1 MQNHKTGDGAP
12 MAAFAGKIALVTGA
26 ASGIGRAT
34 AALFA
39 ERGAT
44 VWAADRDLAGCE
56 SLAAEIGDAII
67 PAALDVTDD
76 AAFASVIAQITAR
89 HGGLDILFNN
99 AGGPGSSDGIAAI
112 GADAWDSTMAL
123 LLRSV
128 ALGTH
133 HAVPA
138 MIARGGGAIV
148 NTASVAAFSAG
159 NAPIAYSVA
168 KAGVLHFTKC
178 AAAELARH
186 NIRVNAVC
194 PGLIL
199 TGIFTQTW
207 RDQAPALA
215 QDLNDYMERIAPKAQ
230 PVTKPGLP
238 GDIAR
243 AVAFLSSDDAAFVT
257 GTHLLVDGGLL
268 VGGRHSWDPDHQRPA
283 DHPLARH
290 TAGASKED
298 VN

>member
-1 MQNHKTGDGAP
+1 MQRFG
-12 MAAFAGKIALVTGA
+12 GKVALVTGA

-34 AALFA
+34 ASLFA
-39 ERGAT
+39 REGAT
-44 VWAADRDLAGCE
+44 VIAADRDLAGCE
-56 SLAAEIGDAII
+56 SLADELGKAIV
-67 PAALDVTDD
+67 PAALEVTDD
-76 AAFASVIAQITAR
+76 AGFAALIEKIASA

-99 AGGPGSSDGIAAI
+99 AGGPGAQEPIDTLAMDGW
-112 GADAWDSTMAL
+112 DATISL

-128 ALGTH
+128 ALGTRL
-133 HAVPA
+133 AVPA

-168 KAGVLHFTKC
+168 KAGVLHFSKV
-178 AAAELARH
+178 AAAQLSRH

-207 RDQAPALA
+207 REQAPGLA
-215 QDLNDYMERIAPKAQ
+215 GEVDDYMTRIAPKAQ

-238 GDIAR
+238 DDIAR
-243 AVAFLSSDDAAFVT
+243 AVAYLSSDDAAFVT
-257 GTHLLVDGGLL
+257 GTHILVDGGLM
-268 VGGRHSWDPDHQRPA
+268 VGGRHSWDPEHQRPA
-283 DHPLARH
+283 DHPLAKLS
-290 TAGASKED
+290 AQES
-298 VN
+298 

>member
-1 MQNHKTGDGAP
+1 MSR
-12 MAAFAGKIALVTGA
+12 FVGKVALVTGA

-39 ERGAT
+39 AEGAK
-44 VWAADRDLAGCE
+44 VYAADLDAAGCE
-56 SLAAEIGDAII
+56 TLAAEGHGAIV
-67 PAALDVTDD
+67 PARLDVTDE
-76 AAFASVIAQITAR
+76 AGFTALVDTIQR
-89 HGGLDILFNN
+89 DCGGLDILFNN
-99 AGGPGSSDGIAAI
+99 AGAPGAPEPIDTIAM
-112 GADAWDSTMAL
+112 DAWDSTLAV

-128 ALGTH
+128 ALGTKL
-133 HAVPA
+133 AVPA

-148 NTASVAAFSAG
+148 NTASVAAFNAG

-178 AAAELARH
+178 AAAQLSRH

-199 TGIFTQTW
+199 TGIFTQSW

-215 QDLNDYMERIAPKAQ
+215 NDVNDYMTRIAPKAQ
-230 PVTKPGLP
+230 PVAKPGLP
-238 GDIAR
+238 EDIAR
-243 AVAFLSSDDAAFVT
+243 AVAYLSSDDAAFVT

-268 VGGRHSWDPDHQRPA
+268 VGNRNSWDPEAQQRPA
-283 DHPLARH
+283 DHPLAKL
-290 TAGASKED
+290 TAGG
-298 VN
+298 

>member
-1 MQNHKTGDGAP
+1 MGR
-12 MAAFAGKIALVTGA
+12 FVGKVALVTGA

-34 AALFA
+34 ASLFA
-39 ERGAT
+39 REGAT
-44 VWAADRDLAGCE
+44 VFAADRDLSGCE
-56 SLAAEIGDAII
+56 SLADELGKAII

-76 AAFASVIAQITAR
+76 AGFAALIETVTSA

-99 AGGPGSSDGIAAI
+99 AGGPGVQEPIDTLAMDGW
-112 GADAWDSTMAL
+112 DATISL

-128 ALGTH
+128 ALGTRL
-133 HAVPA
+133 AAPA

-148 NTASVAAFSAG
+148 NAASVAAFSAG

-168 KAGVLHFTKC
+168 KAGVLHFSKV
-178 AAAELARH
+178 AAAQLSRH

-207 RDQAPALA
+207 RDQAPGLA
-215 QDLNDYMERIAPKAQ
+215 GEVDDYMTRIAPKAQ

-238 GDIAR
+238 DDIAR
-243 AVAFLSSDDAAFVT
+243 AVAYLSSDDAAFVT
-257 GTHLLVDGGLL
+257 GTHLLVDGGLM
-268 VGGRHSWDPDHQRPA
+268 VGGRHSWDPEHQRPA
-283 DHPLARH
+283 DHPLAKLS
-290 TAGASKED
+290 AQES
-298 VN
+298 